1 MPQANKAISFVKK
14 HKKKFIIGGAVYLA
28 FMILVVIIASIAILG
43 NDDSTTSDYTPP
55 AATTE
60 TPAAAEEE
68 TPAVNET
75 TPKAEDKPAEEVSS
89 YTDALRKCTVM
100 EAFDIHTTGI
110 GAKTDNAFNDGR
122 ETCEWMFES
131 VYKGNEKDFIKTVG
145 IDWEDRK
152 SEQIDGESMPYYL
165 GILGW

>member
-14 HKKKFIIGGAVYLA
+14 HKKKFIIGGAVYLT
-28 FMILVVIIASIAILG
+28 FMVLVVIIASIAILG

-55 AATTE
+55 ATTTE
-60 TPAAAEEE
+60 SPAEE
-68 TPAVNET
+68 TPTVSEA
-75 TPKAEDKPAEEVSS
+75 TPKAEDKPAEEVGS

-122 ETCEWMFES
+122 ETCEWMFKS
-131 VYKGNEKDFIKTVG
+131 VYKGDEKDFIKTVG

>member
-28 FMILVVIIASIAILG
+28 FMVLVVIIASIAILG

-60 TPAAAEEE
+60 TPTEEAPSVSE
-68 TPAVNET
+68 A
-75 TPKAEDKPAEEVSS
+75 TPKAEDKPTEEASS

-100 EAFDIHTTGI
+100 EAFDINTTGI

-122 ETCEWMFES
+122 ETCEWMFKS
-131 VYKGNEKDFIKTVG
+131 VYKSDEKDFIETVS

-152 SEQIDGESMPYYL
+152 SEQIDGEAMPYYL
-165 GILGW
+165 SILGW